1 MRVNP
6 DELSLKDKVVFINRV
21 AKVVKG
27 GKRFNFCALVVV
39 GDGQGWVGIGK
50 GKAAEVPVAIAKA
63 VQQAKK
69 NLVHVPLKS
78 GTIPHEVH
86 GLFGGEH
93 VLLKPA
99 VEGTGIIAGGAVRA
113 VVELVGAHNII
124 SKTLGRGESVQ
135 HGACDAGR
143 SHAAQKSGAGHA
155 VAPGRRASGGSARVM
170 TTAKTAKAPAQ
181 SVRITLKRSPI
192 GTPERHRLV
201 LRGLG
206 LRKIRQSVVRPD
218 TAQVRGL
225 IHKVSYLLEVQPS

>member
-50 GKAAEVPVAIAKA
+50 GKAVEVPVAISKA
-63 VQQAKK
+63 VEHAKK
-69 NLVHVPLKS
+69 HLVRIPLRG

-99 VEGTGIIAGGAVRA
+99 SEGTGIIAGGAVRA
-113 VVELVGAHNII
+113 VVELAGAHNII
-124 SKTLGRGESVQ
+124 AKTLGRGNPFNTVRATLDGLCQLRDPDEVARIRREQ
-135 HGACDAGR
+135 AG
-143 SHAAQKSGAGHA
+143 
-155 VAPGRRASGGSARVM
+155 
-170 TTAKTAKAPAQ
+170 
-181 SVRITLKRSPI
+181 
-192 GTPERHRLV
+192 
-201 LRGLG
+201 
-206 LRKIRQSVVRPD
+206 
-218 TAQVRGL
+218 
-225 IHKVSYLLEVQPS
+225 